1 METNEKRFKTVI
13 IVLISI
19 CLGFII
25 RMSSVIIADR
35 NLFSMYN
42 IDLLILFIAI
52 IGLII
57 WLNKKKKGSNY
68 SVWRQKGFYS
78 ECLGGTVQTL

>member
-1 METNEKRFKTVI
+1 MENKEKSFKTVI

-57 WLNKKKKGSNY
+57 WLNKKKK
-68 SVWRQKGFYS
+68 RI
-78 ECLGGTVQTL
+78 

>member
-1 METNEKRFKTVI
+1 METKEKSFKTVI

-25 RMSSVIIADR
+25 RMSSVIIAGR

-57 WLNKKKKGSNY
+57 WLNKKKKGI
-68 SVWRQKGFYS
+68 
-78 ECLGGTVQTL
+78 

>member
-1 METNEKRFKTVI
+1 METKEKSFKTVI

-42 IDLLILFIAI
+42 IDILILFIAI

-57 WLNKKKKGSNY
+57 WLNKKKK
-68 SVWRQKGFYS
+68 RI
-78 ECLGGTVQTL
+78 

>member
-1 METNEKRFKTVI
+1 METKEKGFKTVI

-25 RMSSVIIADR
+25 RMSSVILADR

-57 WLNKKKKGSNY
+57 WLSKKKK
-68 SVWRQKGFYS
+68 RI
-78 ECLGGTVQTL
+78 

>member
-1 METNEKRFKTVI
+1 METKEKRFKTVV

-25 RMSSVIIADR
+25 RMSSVIIAGR

-57 WLNKKKKGSNY
+57 WLNKKKK
-68 SVWRQKGFYS
+68 RI
-78 ECLGGTVQTL
+78 

>member
-1 METNEKRFKTVI
+1 METKEKRFKTVI

-25 RMSSVIIADR
+25 RMSSVIIAGR

-57 WLNKKKKGSNY
+57 WLNKKKK
-68 SVWRQKGFYS
+68 RI
-78 ECLGGTVQTL
+78 

>member
-1 METNEKRFKTVI
+1 METEEKSFKTVI

-35 NLFSMYN
+35 NLFSMNN
-42 IDLLILFIAI
+42 IDLFILFIAI

-57 WLNKKKKGSNY
+57 WLNKKKK
-68 SVWRQKGFYS
+68 RI
-78 ECLGGTVQTL
+78 

>member
-1 METNEKRFKTVI
+1 METKEKGFKTVI

-57 WLNKKKKGSNY
+57 WLSKKKK
-68 SVWRQKGFYS
+68 RI
-78 ECLGGTVQTL
+78 

>member
-1 METNEKRFKTVI
+1 METKEKNFKTII

-25 RMSSVIIADR
+25 RMSSIIIADR
-35 NLFSMYN
+35 SLFSMYN

-57 WLNKKKKGSNY
+57 WLNKKKK
-68 SVWRQKGFYS
+68 RI
-78 ECLGGTVQTL
+78 

>member
-1 METNEKRFKTVI
+1 METKEKRFKTVI

-57 WLNKKKKGSNY
+57 WLNKKKK
-68 SVWRQKGFYS
+68 RI
-78 ECLGGTVQTL
+78 

>member
-1 METNEKRFKTVI
+1 MENKEKSFKTVK

-25 RMSSVIIADR
+25 RMSSVIIAGR

-57 WLNKKKKGSNY
+57 WLNKKKK
-68 SVWRQKGFYS
+68 RI
-78 ECLGGTVQTL
+78 

>member
-1 METNEKRFKTVI
+1 METKEKRFKTVI

-25 RMSSVIIADR
+25 RMSSVIIAGR

-42 IDLLILFIAI
+42 IDLFILFIAI

-57 WLNKKKKGSNY
+57 WLNKKKK
-68 SVWRQKGFYS
+68 RI
-78 ECLGGTVQTL
+78 

>member
-1 METNEKRFKTVI
+1 METKEKSFKTVI

-42 IDLLILFIAI
+42 IDLFILFIAI
-52 IGLII
+52 IGLMI
-57 WLNKKKKGSNY
+57 WLNKKKK
-68 SVWRQKGFYS
+68 RI
-78 ECLGGTVQTL
+78 

>member
-1 METNEKRFKTVI
+1 METKERSFKRVI

-42 IDLLILFIAI
+42 IDILILFIAI

-57 WLNKKKKGSNY
+57 WLNKKKK
-68 SVWRQKGFYS
+68 RI
-78 ECLGGTVQTL
+78 

>member
-1 METNEKRFKTVI
+1 METKEKSFKTVI

-25 RMSSVIIADR
+25 RMASIIIADR
-35 NLFSMYN
+35 SLFSMYN

-52 IGLII
+52 IGLMI
-57 WLNKKKKGSNY
+57 WLNKKKK
-68 SVWRQKGFYS
+68 RI
-78 ECLGGTVQTL
+78 

>member
-1 METNEKRFKTVI
+1 METKEKGFKTVI

-57 WLNKKKKGSNY
+57 WLNKKKK
-68 SVWRQKGFYS
+68 RI
-78 ECLGGTVQTL
+78 

>member
-1 METNEKRFKTVI
+1 METKEKGFKTVI

-25 RMSSVIIADR
+25 RMSSVIIADG

-57 WLNKKKKGSNY
+57 WLSKKKK
-68 SVWRQKGFYS
+68 RI
-78 ECLGGTVQTL
+78 

>member
-1 METNEKRFKTVI
+1 METKEKSFKTVI

-42 IDLLILFIAI
+42 IDLFILFIAI

-57 WLNKKKKGSNY
+57 WLNKKKK
-68 SVWRQKGFYS
+68 RI
-78 ECLGGTVQTL
+78 

>member
-1 METNEKRFKTVI
+1 METKEKRFKTLI

-25 RMSSVIIADR
+25 RMSSVIIAGR
-35 NLFSMYN
+35 SLFSMYN

-57 WLNKKKKGSNY
+57 WLNKKKK
-68 SVWRQKGFYS
+68 RI
-78 ECLGGTVQTL
+78 